1 MTTEDLLAY
10 CLAFEAEHGPAAL
23 IITLSTFIED
33 RTEENGIEMAIDEVD
48 GVMVID
54 LPTLN

>member
-1 MTTEDLLAY
+1 M
-10 CLAFEAEHGPAAL
+10 HGPAAL

-33 RTEENGIEMAIDEVD
+33 RTEENGIEMAIDEID

>member
-1 MTTEDLLAY
+1 MSADDLLAY

-33 RTEENGIEMAIDEVD
+33 RTEENGIEMAIDEID